1 MGASASVKY
10 RQLDDKYHVQEKLQ
24 TIETKCMVLLHDAA
38 RRRDLTRHQLR
49 VLVAELKAK
58 EVQFEQLAHE
68 KILPILMALQP
79 YYDKYQPIVKKY
91 AAVGVRHTK
100 RLVRTVDDVVT
111 TTTLQALY
119 QARRQVV
126 SQLSVATI
134 SAYFD
139 IPLTDVIRLNVSKR
153 RYTVQNCGPDL
164 RHQEIEWTCEI
175 TDPTLIEKLFKL
187 QWVPWKPTAS
197 TAVKL
202 TETYMLD
209 VQYYARNEYSIKVA
223 HHTQLRAGRKWI
235 ALDSRHDNVSAPI
248 KWLQRVDYKEREKR
262 STLFYDLISQI
273 YSDMRREYLC
283 SLDRED
289 EARAAA
295 AAAARPPPPKL
306 TVFTPELIKRTL
318 ATLADKFMEEDR
330 FLFYTLGEYE
340 CWRMEGEDLKQRGDL
355 TIGEM
360 YELFEMEKQDDRQ
373 RAFAME
379 LVELGERVAME
390 VEDVNRGESKHER
403 ECGMMHRHDI
413 NVESDDEDG

>member
-139 IPLTDVIRLNVSKR
+139 IPLTEYILDDRTILQIVETPSPSVRFPAARLDS
-153 RYTVQNCGPDL
+153 
-164 RHQEIEWTCEI
+164 
-175 TDPTLIEKLFKL
+175 
-187 QWVPWKPTAS
+187 AS
-197 TAVKL
+197 ST
-202 TETYMLD
+202 
-209 VQYYARNEYSIKVA
+209 
-223 HHTQLRAGRKWI
+223 GRKWI